1 MQCIYVNILAFS
13 AADIAIYLTVYH
25 GSEKSV
31 LPYGRTDFLYNEN
44 PQFYWGFKK
53 LSAMDKKDLQW

>member
-1 MQCIYVNILAFS
+1 MKIPP
-13 AADIAIYLTVYH
+13 
-25 GSEKSV
+25 EK
-31 LPYGRTDFLYNEN
+31 GDFFGLYNEN